1 MAKFNKGDEVEVIS
15 NNSTGTIKEV
25 TSYSNDDNV
34 LYIVIVDG
42 KEKIYQETN
51 LRMLRK
57 YNNVQG
63 LNLDDVSTVFKI
75 EDKFNE
81 ITNYLKLSAP
91 ETTEDQLV
99 NACKLHMYLATV
111 NYLSD
116 DLKDCIKS
124 VVSKNEIYQNIVDNK
139 VDSIIN
145 AYLFSEIL
153 NRLGNKVLN
162 VALIDENNE
171 YYIANLVLINDDYY
185 YFDVTLE
192 HTVFLENGGE
202 LKNFVLCCGALG
214 KGSYEQFFKPV
225 SLVDFHGNNNSNE
238 LPSNIARLDIDIDLV
253 NKLISI

>member
-15 NNSTGTIKEV
+15 NGSIGTIKEV
-25 TSYSNDDNV
+25 TSYSTDDNT
-34 LYIVIVDG
+34 LYIVVVDG
-42 KEKIYQETN
+42 KEKIYAESN
-51 LRMLRK
+51 LKIIRK

-75 EDKFNE
+75 EDKMNE
-81 ITNYLKLSAP
+81 IIEYLKLSTP
-91 ETTEDQLV
+91 ETTENQLV
-99 NACKLHMYLATV
+99 NACKLHMYLATL
-111 NYLSD
+111 NYLND
-116 DLKDCIKS
+116 DLVDCIKS
-124 VVSKNEIYQNIVDNK
+124 VVSKNEIYQNIVDSK
-139 VDSIIN
+139 IDSIIN

-153 NRLGNKVLN
+153 NRVGNKVLN

-192 HTVFLENGGE
+192 HTVFMENGGE

-214 KGSYEQFFKPV
+214 KSSYEQFFKPLT
-225 SLVDFHGNNNSNE
+225 LVDFHENINNDE